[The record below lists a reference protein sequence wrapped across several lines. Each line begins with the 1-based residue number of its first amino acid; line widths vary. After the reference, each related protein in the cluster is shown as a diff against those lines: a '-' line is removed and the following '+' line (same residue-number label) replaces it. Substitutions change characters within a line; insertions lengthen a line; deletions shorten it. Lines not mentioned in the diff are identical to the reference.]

1 MLLLAFLVH
10 IVNIR
15 GSMKV
20 ETVSLTALTPDPLN
34 ARKHSKRN
42 LDAIAA
48 SLSKFGQRKP
58 IVVTHDGVVIA
69 GNGTLE
75 AASSL
80 DWKEISIARAPK
92 DWDENTVRAY
102 ALADNQTGA
111 LAEWDDDVL
120 NTAFEELTSE
130 GWDIA
135 ELGFDLNIDVTEP
148 LNGKLDDVPEAPV
161 TPKTQLGDIYQL
173 GEHRLMCGDSTDPVM
188 VGILMN
194 GQKAD
199 MMWTDP
205 PYGVSYVGKT
215 KDALTIDNDGGDNLY
230 ELLLSVFQR
239 AVEYL
244 KPGSPWYIAHP
255 PGKNSITFG
264 NAILEADLQFHETL
278 IWVKDQMVL
287 GHSDY
292 HLKHEP
298 IYYGWTKGPGR
309 SGRGNHEGS
318 RWYGNNSQ
326 VSIFNVDKPKRS
338 ESHPTMKPIQLI
350 VQHLLNSSKK
360 NDIVFEPFS
369 GSGSTLI
376 AAESLSRRC
385 YAMELD
391 PKYVEVAIERWE
403 SATGN
408 KAVLL

>member
-1 MLLLAFLVH
+1 
-10 IVNIR
+10 
-15 GSMKV
+15 
-20 ETVSLTALTPDPLN
+20 
-34 ARKHSKRN
+34 
-42 LDAIAA
+42 
-48 SLSKFGQRKP
+48 
-58 IVVTHDGVVIA
+58 
-69 GNGTLE
+69 
-75 AASSL
+75 
-80 DWKEISIARAPK
+80 
-92 DWDENTVRAY
+92 
-102 ALADNQTGA
+102 
-111 LAEWDDDVL
+111 
-120 NTAFEELTSE
+120 
-130 GWDIA
+130 
-135 ELGFDLNIDVTEP
+135 
-148 LNGKLDDVPEAPV
+148 
-161 TPKTQLGDIYQL
+161 
-173 GEHRLMCGDSTDPVM
+173 MCGDSTDPVM